1 MLKKKSIVA
10 GERVSYRPG
19 AGKRKKASIP
29 PPKQYGTVEK
39 LDDKTKSLLH
49 IIFDSGERRQLLKSK
64 VTHEDPGAGSR
75 RDSSSFTPPFAR
87 IHVHARAH
95 EDGNARALFF
105 EVATQE
111 AGYIFLTY
119 IKKLD
124 FRVKNAG

>member
-1 MLKKKSIVA
+1 MLKKKTIVA
-10 GERVSYRPG
+10 GERVSYRRG
-19 AGKRKKASIP
+19 AEKRKKASVP
-29 PPKQYGTVEK
+29 HPKQYGTVEK

-95 EDGNARALFF
+95 EDGNARTLLF
-105 EVATQE
+105 EIATQE
-111 AGYIFLTY
+111 ESYNFLTY
-119 IKKLD
+119 IKRRD
-124 FRVKNAG
+124 FRVTNVG